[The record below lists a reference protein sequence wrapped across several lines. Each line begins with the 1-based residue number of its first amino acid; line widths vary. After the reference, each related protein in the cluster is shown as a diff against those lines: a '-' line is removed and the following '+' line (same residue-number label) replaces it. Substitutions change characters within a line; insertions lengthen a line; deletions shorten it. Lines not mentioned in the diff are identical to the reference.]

1 MPQIMP
7 QTVHPPSGFISRVI
21 HCIDTPAMKKSSS
34 PLNAIWLFMIVA
46 ATVIASYSG
55 KMGALTNASLEFA
68 ENAVELAIGL
78 VGGMALWLGILK
90 VVEAAGLMRLI
101 ARAIRPLMVRLFPE
115 VPADHPAMSAMLL
128 NMAANALGLGNA
140 ATPIG
145 LKAMTELE
153 KLNTQPGT
161 ATNAMCLFLAI
172 NTSSLTLI
180 PIGVIATR
188 SSAGVTNP
196 ADILLPTLLATFCS
210 TVVAI
215 IAAKLWAKRSPLPA
229 AATTEPSPTQSEPD
243 DILGDIEIAEVAP
256 SDRIPPG
263 LIGNLVFGGLIVAFF
278 GAVGYRLVENGLP
291 YLLSTNFASNA
302 SNWLLP
308 MLICAFLLYAYFK
321 GVKVYEVMTEG
332 AKEGFQIA
340 IRIIPFLVAIFV
352 AIGMF
357 RASGALELLA
367 NILTPVTSVI
377 GLPAEALP
385 MALIR
390 PLSGSGAFGVMAEIV
405 DNDPNSFL
413 SYLVSTMQGS
423 TETTF
428 YVLAVY
434 FGSIGISRSRH
445 AVPAALCA
453 DAAGL
458 IASLVLCRIM
468 F

>member
-1 MPQIMP
+1 
-7 QTVHPPSGFISRVI
+7 
-21 HCIDTPAMKKSSS
+21 
-34 PLNAIWLFMIVA
+34 
-46 ATVIASYSG
+46 
-55 KMGALTNASLEFA
+55 
-68 ENAVELAIGL
+68 
-78 VGGMALWLGILK
+78 
-90 VVEAAGLMRLI
+90 
-101 ARAIRPLMVRLFPE
+101 
-115 VPADHPAMSAMLL
+115 
-128 NMAANALGLGNA
+128 
-140 ATPIG
+140 
-145 LKAMTELE
+145 
-153 KLNTQPGT
+153 
-161 ATNAMCLFLAI
+161 
-172 NTSSLTLI
+172 
-180 PIGVIATR
+180 
-188 SSAGVTNP
+188 
-196 ADILLPTLLATFCS
+196 
-210 TVVAI
+210 
-215 IAAKLWAKRSPLPA
+215 
-229 AATTEPSPTQSEPD
+229 
-243 DILGDIEIAEVAP
+243 
-256 SDRIPPG
+256 
-263 LIGNLVFGGLIVAFF
+263 
-278 GAVGYRLVENGLP
+278 
-291 YLLSTNFASNA
+291 
-302 SNWLLP
+302 